1 MRLPLRRFPAGVFL
15 LLSLVSGVARGFE
28 EPAAPAPGPNERLAE
43 IRRLLR
49 EEGSASA
56 RAAALVPPL
65 AEASDLWAIRLRTAR
80 AVLALAK
87 SPETTIGAPEALE
100 TARLGIPGLGSWVAL
115 MGSRPS
121 VGTLLAFAAAE
132 PLEPLARDAATFAAR
147 MARTPAERSAVRAA
161 LVTWELH
168 GPRGPRAAID
178 LALARARVSATGGE
192 ALRLRFALA
201 AEWPDAPERA
211 ADLFDATDLAEF
223 DRAVRRAPE
232 EIRAARGLALAPRT
246 PKEAASIL
254 PRSPVSA
261 AARLD
266 AAEARLITGDTA
278 ETLRL
283 LRTAP
288 PLPDGPAAL
297 RARSLVLDAEM
308 RALLRSEGA
317 PAPARRAGRRRAR
330 LAATPPAPPRPLG
343 EAARQ
348 RADSLL
354 TRADELLG
362 APLSDA
368 DRRRLLVDASR
379 LSLRAGS
386 AADAR
391 LRIARLVLFEP
402 GSRALSEDHFREA
415 FDAWRAG
422 RFAEAAEAFEEQRA
436 LFRDITLRRRATYWA
451 GRCREKAGQTDA
463 ARLLYASLVAGTS
476 PDLYAVWAAAAIGV
490 PLTAGPSPMPPA
502 DDLAALDGVSP
513 AAPSRELLACGLPD
527 LAEDAAEA
535 EGSADPLFLATAAS
549 ERGDH
554 RRTASLLKQR
564 WPELGSPEEGGVP
577 LPVRRLYYPH
587 DHAAL
592 LVEAAFGASVP
603 SALVF
608 GLVRQESVFTT
619 DIRSRAGAVGL
630 MQVMPATGRQL
641 HRREGRGAR
650 PDLKNPAVNVH
661 LGVAYL
667 RHLLD
672 QFGGDP
678 VLALA
683 AYNAGP
689 ARARRWRADL
699 GSLPAD
705 EFVESIPVAESRH
718 YIKRVLF
725 FEGAYAALYGLPASP
740 PVSLKGRA
748 AAAP

>member
-1 MRLPLRRFPAGVFL
+1 M
-15 LLSLVSGVARGFE
+15 ARGFDDS
-28 EPAAPAPGPNERLAE
+28 AAPAPGPDERLAE

-65 AEASDLWAIRLRTAR
+65 TEASDLWAIRLRTAR
-80 AVLALAK
+80 AVLALAH
-87 SPETTIGAPEALE
+87 PAETTIGAPGALE
-100 TARLGIPGLGSWVAL
+100 TARLGIPGLGSWVTL

-147 MARTPAERSAVRAA
+147 MARTPAEKRAVRAA
-161 LVTWELH
+161 LATWEVH

-178 LALARARVSATGGE
+178 LALARARVARAGGE
-192 ALRLRFALA
+192 ALRLRLALA

-232 EIRAARGLALAPRT
+232 EIRAARGLALAPRVPT
-246 PKEAASIL
+246 EAAAIL

-261 AARLD
+261 TSRLD

-288 PLPDGPAAL
+288 ALPDGTAAL

-317 PAPARRAGRRRAR
+317 LPLAKRSGRRRVR
-330 LAATPPAPPRPLG
+330 PAATPPAPPRPLS

-354 TRADELLG
+354 ARADELLG
-362 APLSDA
+362 APLSDD

-379 LSLRAGS
+379 LSLRRGS

-402 GSRALSEDHFREA
+402 GSRALSDELFREA
-415 FDAWRAG
+415 FDAFRAG
-422 RFAEAAEAFEEQRA
+422 RFAEAAEAFEEQVS
-436 LFRDITLRRRATYWA
+436 LFRDIAIRRRATYWA

-476 PDLYAVWAAAAIGV
+476 PDLYAVWAAAAIDV
-490 PLTAGPSPMPPA
+490 PLAAGPPPA
-502 DDLAALDGVSP
+502 PSADDPAALDGVSP

-535 EGSADPLFLATAAS
+535 EGSTDPLFLATAAS

-554 RRTASLLKQR
+554 RRAASLLKHR
-564 WPELGSPEEGGVP
+564 WPELGSPEEGAVP
-577 LPVRRLYYPH
+577 LIVRRLYYPH

-592 LVEAAFGASVP
+592 LSEAATAASVP
-603 SALVF
+603 PALVF

-641 HRREGRGAR
+641 HRREGHGAR

-667 RHLLD
+667 RQMLD

-740 PVSLKGRA
+740 PVFLRRRDT
-748 AAAP
+748 AAP